1 MSFAQLQVNQ
11 KQWRLAG
18 QRLIEMAIAE
28 FLYEEIIQVTHL
40 KDNRYQLT
48 LDDQTYTFKAQ
59 NYLLGHWQIE
69 EGSVRELSVAEDLP
83 AWNLHTF
90 IRAFS
95 NQTEV
100 KPFTKAYLIK
110 EMNNTWL
117 AEAHLFDES
126 RLSSEAALTASH
138 HEIEGMLRGHPWLI
152 MSKGR
157 MGFGY
162 DDYLNAAPELSPTV
176 KVLWL
181 AVHRDLAEFRSTEEW
196 QAGRL

>member
-28 FLYEEIIQVTHL
+28 FLYEEIIQVTDL
-40 KDNRYQLT
+40 KNNRYQLM

-90 IRAFS
+90 IRAF
-95 NQTEV
+95 
-100 KPFTKAYLIK
+100 
-110 EMNNTWL
+110 
-117 AEAHLFDES
+117 
-126 RLSSEAALTASH
+126 
-138 HEIEGMLRGHPWLI
+138 
-152 MSKGR
+152 
-157 MGFGY
+157 
-162 DDYLNAAPELSPTV
+162 
-176 KVLWL
+176 
-181 AVHRDLAEFRSTEEW
+181 
-196 QAGRL
+196 